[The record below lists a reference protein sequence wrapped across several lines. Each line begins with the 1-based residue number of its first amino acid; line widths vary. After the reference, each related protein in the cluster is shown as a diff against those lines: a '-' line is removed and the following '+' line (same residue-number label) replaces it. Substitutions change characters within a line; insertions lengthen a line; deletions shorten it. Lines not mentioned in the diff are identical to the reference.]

1 MNHSEAYVGMKV
13 YFGRRNGQ
21 KTLGEITK
29 VNKKNLKVKQLE
41 ERGVQR
47 NYSTGQVWTVPPAL
61 CTPAEGGRPAA
72 PQERPCLVNVIT
84 GKRTYGQP
92 GEDSEQL
99 FERMANRY

>member
-1 MNHSEAYVGMKV
+1 MNYEAAHVGMKV

-21 KTLGEITK
+21 KTFGEIIK

-47 NYSTGQVWTVPPAL
+47 NYSTGQVWTVPPSL
-61 CTPAEGGRPAA
+61 CTPAEDGRPVA
-72 PQERPCLVNVIT
+72 QERPCLVNVIT
-84 GKRTYGQP
+84 GKRTYGRP
-92 GEDSEQL
+92 GEDSEQV